1 MMISKHLT
9 SIQDQMT
16 FASICKPL
24 VNCKISIE
32 LRQDKGLRMRWVSI
46 VSAFC
51 FLLAT
56 PVAAEFVAPS
66 DRLGN
71 WTRSIA
77 LGRFDAVLAKQE
89 FDAEITRRQ
98 AERAAMLGAIYH
110 DVYDGQCAITGPSQE
125 FAQRIDT
132 VTTDAVGRE
141 TKRIEGTTQTTV
153 VRQRYTDIF
162 QNGLRILRNSP
173 ALVLSR
179 GPQVVVEMSDLAVL
193 SAKVI
198 QRNRCGSPALE
209 QFEENLAA
217 LVRGT
222 PSLQARGIVPTMFMQ
237 QCQATGV
244 AGLSVKID
252 KPAAQ
257 VCRCLSDH
265 MTEQAPAE
273 WLYPLE
279 DDFSREHL
287 LEVAILDPKIWNGV
301 RACVR

>member
-1 MMISKHLT
+1 
-9 SIQDQMT
+9 
-16 FASICKPL
+16 
-24 VNCKISIE
+24 
-32 LRQDKGLRMRWVSI
+32 MRWLSVVS
-46 VSAFC
+46 VLC

-56 PVAAEFVAPS
+56 PAAAEFIAPS

-77 LGRFDAVLAKQE
+77 LGRFDQVLAKQE

-98 AERAAMLGAIYH
+98 LERATMFVAIYH
-110 DVYDGQCAITGPSQE
+110 DVYDGQCPVTGPSQQ
-125 FAQRIDT
+125 FTQRIDT
-132 VTTDAVGRE
+132 VTTNSAGRE
-141 TKRIEGTTQTTV
+141 TDRTEGTTQTV
-153 VRQRYTDIF
+153 NVRQRFVDVF

-179 GPQVVVEMSDLAVL
+179 GPQVVVEMSDLAML

-198 QRNRCGSPALE
+198 QRNGCGSPALE

-222 PSLQARGIVPTMFMQ
+222 PSLQARGVVPTMFMQ
-237 QCQATGV
+237 QCEATGV
-244 AGLSVKID
+244 AGLSTKID

-265 MTEQAPAE
+265 MTEQTPAE

-287 LEVAILDPKIWNGV
+287 LEVAMLDPKIWNGV